1 MSKTSVL
8 IGLPFLIFILS
19 GCSQHSAQ
27 QTLETNA
34 AKGAAIGGAI
44 GGVLGGITGAQVGNP
59 QAGFLMG
66 AAAGS
71 GVGAL
76 VGHNFDQQEEKIKQL
91 ERQVST
97 SRFEEADL
105 NRKALIETGYER
117 ASLGRFEAV
126 APSDRFYHR
135 LSGRKDFKHHFY
147 SSASNLPD
155 MTAGSYNYRDVAANQ
170 ELSSGLLNKQPATQ
184 VQETVASSI
193 YDQMPSAGLTNNQ
206 IDLATINPYQNK
218 LNLETFSSFNN
229 KNKEEQSLAS
239 SVRLETKKAQKESS
253 STLIPEKSKTG
264 LKNETLNS
272 IEKESQNSVTLDSM
286 GSTSLVDKKE
296 ANQVDQPSVKSDLT
310 ADSTSIASSQ
320 ECPEGAKE
328 LVKAQQAKE
337 LSTRLFHT
345 RRAARLCETFVPAK
359 LALAQ
364 MYIELNRVDD
374 ASFEVENI
382 LKLDPNNPE
391 ALELRK
397 RLTAQAK

>member
-1 MSKTSVL
+1 MSKTSIL
-8 IGLPFLIFILS
+8 IGLPFLVLILS
-19 GCSQHSAQ
+19 GCSQQSAQ

-59 QAGFLMG
+59 QTGFLLG

-76 VGHNFDQQEEKIKQL
+76 VGHNFDQQDEKIKQL
-91 ERQVST
+91 ERQVSS
-97 SRFEEADL
+97 SRYEEADL

-135 LSGRKDFKHHFY
+135 LSGHKEFKHDSY
-147 SSASNLPD
+147 SSALKLPD
-155 MTAGSYNYRDVAANQ
+155 VTVRADDYKGLAANQ
-170 ELSSGLLNKQPATQ
+170 ELSSGLPTKQPATRI
-184 VQETVASSI
+184 QETFALSSH
-193 YDQMPSAGLTNNQ
+193 DQMPSTGLASNQ
-206 IDLATINPYQNK
+206 IDLATINPYQDK
-218 LNLETFSSFNN
+218 ANLETSRSFS
-229 KNKEEQSLAS
+229 KKEQSLS
-239 SVRLETKKAQKESS
+239 SSALVETKKAQNENS
-253 STLIPEKSKTG
+253 STLSPNKLKTG
-264 LKNETLNS
+264 LKNETLSS
-272 IEKESQNSVTLDSM
+272 IEKESQNSITFDSM
-286 GSTSLVDKKE
+286 GSTSLPDKRG
-296 ANQVDQPSVKSDLT
+296 ANRVDQLPAKSDLT
-310 ADSTSIASSQ
+310 TDMTSLASSQ

-364 MYIELNRVDD
+364 MYLELNRVDD

-397 RLTAQAK
+397 RLSSQAK